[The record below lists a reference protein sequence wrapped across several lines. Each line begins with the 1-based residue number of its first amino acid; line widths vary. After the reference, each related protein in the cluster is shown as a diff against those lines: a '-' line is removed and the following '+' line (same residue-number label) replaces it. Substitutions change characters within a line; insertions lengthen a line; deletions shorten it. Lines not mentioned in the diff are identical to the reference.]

1 MHRPNLTLSC
11 ALVAAGSLMLSYAAS
26 ASDFKVDSGFSF
38 GDSLTGSSTEGS
50 AGSDKDKAKEKEKEE
65 KATEITAT
73 EETSFDERSRVATFI
88 GGVRVRD
95 AEFNLSCDK
104 LTAHLS
110 RGNNVGTE
118 EKSGGLERAIAQ
130 GNVVIVQEK
139 TNEKGEVTR
148 YVGRAGRAE
157 YVAATGDVTLSGWP
171 QIQQGINNQVA
182 TEEGTVMILNR
193 SGRLKTIGGS
203 KTVIKDSSD
212 APKDV
217 TRGGSNR
224 RARNP

>member
-1 MHRPNLTLSC
+1 MHRPNLSLSC
-11 ALVAAGSLMLSYAAS
+11 ALVAAGSLLLSITAG
-26 ASDFKVDSGFSF
+26 ASDFKVDNGFSF
-38 GDSLTGSSTEGS
+38 GDHFSGGNTAGGDSS
-50 AGSDKDKAKEKEKEE
+50 GSDKAKSKEKEE

-95 AEFNLSCDK
+95 AQFNLSCDK

-110 RGNNVGTE
+110 RGNNVGSE
-118 EKSGGLERAIAQ
+118 ENGGGLERAIAQ
-130 GNVVIVQEK
+130 GNVVIMQEK
-139 TNEKGEVTR
+139 VNEKGEVTR

-193 SGRLKTIGGS
+193 NGRLKTIGGS

-212 APKDV
+212 APKDAA
-217 TRGGSNR
+217 RPNSNR
-224 RARNP
+224 RSRTP